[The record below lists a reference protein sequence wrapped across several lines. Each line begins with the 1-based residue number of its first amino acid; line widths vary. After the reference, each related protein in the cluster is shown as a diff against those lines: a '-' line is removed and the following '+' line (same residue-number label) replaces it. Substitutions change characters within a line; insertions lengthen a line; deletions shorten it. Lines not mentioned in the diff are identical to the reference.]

1 MDWSLSIKSLVSLTN
16 EEECPMYTFK
26 ILVRYLAKLYV
37 EVPQAETIGHIGQFA
52 LCILVNHKILQ
63 VDWNYLW
70 GAVDCIV
77 TEPIG
82 DLSRVFP

>member
-1 MDWSLSIKSLVSLTN
+1 MDWSLSIKSLKSLTN

-37 EVPQAETIGHIGQFA
+37 EVPQAETMGVLGNLPYVF
-52 LCILVNHKILQ
+52 LVNHKILL

-82 DLSRVFP
+82 DLSHVFP